1 MLNFCPLCVAEV
13 YTLRCD
19 AMQAGLRTTH
29 YIVHPRL
36 TDYAAK
42 ICSFSLF
49 AKPVLI
55 YFTIYR
61 FLACRATAE
70 SRDIP
75 QHRIDI
81 ANICK
86 KLTFFLDKIDS
97 RFAAD
102 SAVFIR
108 PYA

>member
-19 AMQAGLRTTH
+19 AMQAG
-29 YIVHPRL
+29 
-36 TDYAAK
+36 
-42 ICSFSLF
+42 
-49 AKPVLI
+49 
-55 YFTIYR
+55 TI
-61 FLACRATAE
+61 
-70 SRDIP
+70 
-75 QHRIDI
+75 
-81 ANICK
+81 
-86 KLTFFLDKIDS
+86 FLDKIDS